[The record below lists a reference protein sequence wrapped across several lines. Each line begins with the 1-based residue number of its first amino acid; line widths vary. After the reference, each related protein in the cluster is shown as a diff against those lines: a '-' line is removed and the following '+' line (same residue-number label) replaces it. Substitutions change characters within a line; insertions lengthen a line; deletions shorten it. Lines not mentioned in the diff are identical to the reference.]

1 MMEKAGHICL
11 TKSLEYAFQRTQTLT
26 TECPDCGLRLI
37 IRYDHLVNRASSW
50 GVIIGLSALIGYHL
64 GVNRDRILKL
74 TRNLLKFFNFHN
86 DNESRR
92 QQQQQQLYDNM
103 RKIFRK
109 YHKPT
114 SLSSSSSSTSSL
126 LPTTSNDSAFDTM
139 TIGSDYDDYQF
150 TYNKYY
156 DDLFN
161 NNYNNN
167 YNNNINDSPN
177 IIDNN
182 RINNRFFQSKT
193 VDKIDQV
200 LHQIDD
206 IKKSIVE
213 IDDEL
218 YHVTGSKYANF
229 NPDFLTL
236 SNVGWFDDDD
246 SLSDSEPISPNKISN
261 HMPMDSRRK
270 KSIYRKRRKS
280 TKDDYYSNHQMM
292 TTFKANDQNQQQTL
306 SNNVDND
313 DESLE
318 LEQRRSSRQSFIST
332 SEQLEWDEIECE
344 FCFPN
349 QSPSTTT
356 TATIIDTNDET
367 MENSLFIDEKSIQ
380 TSNLSSSSITQPII
394 MMTDEQKLQNMQD
407 LLEEAKR
414 LGLLNNIIDA
424 FLQKNSNESIINQ
437 SSSTTTTI
445 TTKTLRKLSSS
456 DQDDDYDD
464 DDIDA
469 YQ

>member
-74 TRNLLKFFNFHN
+74 TRNLLKFLNFHN

-92 QQQQQQLYDNM
+92 QQQQQQQLYDNM

-139 TIGSDYDDYQF
+139 TISSDYDDYQF

-161 NNYNNN
+161 NYNNNN

-246 SLSDSEPISPNKISN
+246 SLSDCEPISSNKMTN
-261 HMPMDSRRK
+261 HMSMDSRRK
-270 KSIYRKRRKS
+270 KSIYRKRRNYS
-280 TKDDYYSNHQMM
+280 TTTKDDYHSNHQMM
-292 TTFKANDQNQQQTL
+292 TTFKANDQNQPQQTL

-349 QSPSTTT
+349 QSPST
-356 TATIIDTNDET
+356 ATIIDTNDET

-380 TSNLSSSSITQPII
+380 TSNLSSSTTTQPII

-424 FLQKNSNESIINQ
+424 FLQKNSNESILNQ
-437 SSSTTTTI
+437 SSTTTI
-445 TTKTLRKLSSS
+445 TKTLRKLSSS